1 MLTPVDIQ
9 QKKFRTG
16 LGYEKK
22 DVNAFFEVVAD
33 SYEKLYRSNAELKE
47 KVLTLTDGLQNYK
60 SKEAELEK
68 SIMIAEKD
76 SEDKKSKAQQE
87 AKNIKL
93 DAKNK
98 AKNILADAE
107 KKLAEITQKITELET
122 QYAAYKSN
130 FVYFMKKQFEQL
142 GVEDFDPKSYIDE
155 RSLQTIGVSGSSS
168 SYKSKSSGPNMP
180 FGSFE
185 GDPQM
190 RDESTLGGFNGSS
203 GGMSM
208 NPEDRVS
215 TSAVY
220 TSNLSAGEN
229 FVDPFNPDANKNN
242 GRYNPYDGRTVTD
255 KKKGTSS
262 FTVNKD
268 GMGSGKYSSRYNSKN
283 TQSRKTGN
291 TQASANKSTSTGK
304 PSEKTSEKKSDPAPE
319 KKSYD
324 SAKADADAKIKDMIG
339 SKVSQ
344 DKVSESK
351 TKDSASISTSEE
363 KPKKSVVDNIFT
375 FEKDVKPTAEA
386 KTENETKVAD
396 DSKSGDASEDIPTLN
411 FGDGD
416 VEVETVKESNLLG
429 DGDDGDGDGFEFV

>member
-22 DVNAFFEVVAD
+22 DVNAFFDIVAD

-76 SEDKKSKAQQE
+76 SEDTKSKAQQE

-93 DAKNK
+93 DAKNQ
-98 AKNILADAE
+98 AKNILADAQKE
-107 KKLAEITQKITELET
+107 LEEITQKITDLET

-130 FVYFMKKQFEQL
+130 FVYFMKKQFELL
-142 GVEDFDPKSYIDE
+142 GEEDFDPKSYIDE
-155 RSLQTIGVSGSSS
+155 RSLQTIGASGSSG
-168 SYKSKSSGPNMP
+168 SYKSSGSNMP

-190 RDESTLGGFNGSS
+190 RDESTLGGFNGGSS
-203 GGMSM
+203 GMSM

-242 GRYNPYDGRTVTD
+242 GRYNPYDGRTVTE
-255 KKKGTSS
+255 KKKGEPS

-268 GMGSGKYSSRYNSKN
+268 GMGSGKYSSKSG
-283 TQSRKTGN
+283 SRGGQTKKTGSSSQSSGSK
-291 TQASANKSTSTGK
+291 TASSD
-304 PSEKTSEKKSDPAPE
+304 KTADKKTEPAPDLKAE
-319 KKSYD
+319 
-324 SAKADADAKIKDMIG
+324 AKAKAAADEKIKDIVG
-339 SKVSQ
+339 SKT
-344 DKVSESK
+344 ESK
-351 TKDSASISTSEE
+351 TEEKKTSSSSQAEE
-363 KPKKSVVDNIFT
+363 KPKKPVVDNIFT
-375 FEKDVKPTAEA
+375 FEKDIKPAEEKA
-386 KTENETKVAD
+386 KEESSDETT
-396 DSKSGDASEDIPTLN
+396 EDIPTLN
-411 FGDGD
+411 FGEDD
-416 VEVETVKESNLLG
+416 VEVEVETVNDKNLLG
-429 DGDDGDGDGFEFV
+429 DGDDDGSDGFEFV

>member
-155 RSLQTIGVSGSSS
+155 RSLQTIGVSGSSG
-168 SYKSKSSGPNMP
+168 SYKSKPSGPNMP

-208 NPEDRVS
+208 NPE
-215 TSAVY
+215 
-220 TSNLSAGEN
+220 
-229 FVDPFNPDANKNN
+229 
-242 GRYNPYDGRTVTD
+242 
-255 KKKGTSS
+255 
-262 FTVNKD
+262 
-268 GMGSGKYSSRYNSKN
+268 
-283 TQSRKTGN
+283 
-291 TQASANKSTSTGK
+291 
-304 PSEKTSEKKSDPAPE
+304 
-319 KKSYD
+319 
-324 SAKADADAKIKDMIG
+324 IH
-339 SKVSQ
+339 
-344 DKVSESK
+344 
-351 TKDSASISTSEE
+351 
-363 KPKKSVVDNIFT
+363 
-375 FEKDVKPTAEA
+375 PT
-386 KTENETKVAD
+386 
-396 DSKSGDASEDIPTLN
+396 
-411 FGDGD
+411 
-416 VEVETVKESNLLG
+416 
-429 DGDDGDGDGFEFV
+429 

>member
-22 DVNAFFEVVAD
+22 DVNAFFEIVSD

-76 SEDKKSKAQQE
+76 SEEAKSKALKE
-87 AKNIKL
+87 AKNIEL

-98 AKNILADAE
+98 AKNIVADAE
-107 KKLAEITQKITELET
+107 KQLAEITAKITELET

-142 GVEDFDPKSYIDE
+142 EVEDFDPKSYIDE
-155 RSLQTIGVSGSSS
+155 KSLQTLGVSAGGSGA
-168 SYKSKSSGPNMP
+168 YKGKSSGPNMP
-180 FGSFE
+180 FGSFN

-190 RDESTLGGFNGSS
+190 RDESTLGGYNGGSS
-203 GGMSM
+203 GGMSSR
-208 NPEDRVS
+208 PEDKVS

-229 FVDPFNPDANKNN
+229 FVDPFNPDAKKQE
-242 GRYNPYDGRTVTD
+242 GRYNPYDGRTVTN
-255 KKKGTSS
+255 KKKGESS

-268 GMGSGKYSSRYNSKN
+268 GMSSGGKYSSRSN
-283 TQSRKTGN
+283 TRTTQTKKTTSSSSSSSTTRKTED
-291 TQASANKSTSTGK
+291 KSSD
-304 PSEKTSEKKSDPAPE
+304 KKSDPTHAV
-319 KKSYD
+319 KSEA
-324 SAKADADAKIKDMIG
+324 SAKKETDAKIKDIVG
-339 SKVSQ
+339 SKVNG
-344 DKVSESK
+344 DKSS
-351 TKDSASISTSEE
+351 TKSAQSE
-363 KPKKSVVDNIFT
+363 KPKKPVVDNIFT
-375 FEKDVKPTAEA
+375 FEKDVKPAPKA
-386 KTENETKVAD
+386 
-396 DSKSGDASEDIPTLN
+396 DSKADEDEKKDNDDIPTLN
-411 FGDGD
+411 FGEED
-416 VEVETVKESNLLG
+416 VEVETVKDSNLIG
-429 DGDDGDGDGFEFV
+429 NGDDDESEDFEFV

>member
-22 DVNAFFEVVAD
+22 DVNAFFDIVAD

-76 SEDKKSKAQQE
+76 SEDTKSKAQQE

-98 AKNILADAE
+98 AKNILADAQKE
-107 KKLAEITQKITELET
+107 LDEITQKITELET

-130 FVYFMKKQFEQL
+130 FVYFMKKQFELL
-142 GVEDFDPKSYIDE
+142 GEEDFDPKSYTDE
-155 RSLQTIGVSGSSS
+155 RSLKTLGISAGGVSSS
-168 SYKSKSSGPNMP
+168 SAD
-180 FGSFE
+180 FGSFT

-190 RDESTLGGFNGSS
+190 RDESTLGGFKGGGGSLS
-203 GGMSM
+203 A
-208 NPEDRVS
+208 EDKVS

-242 GRYNPYDGRTVTD
+242 GRYNPYDGRTVTE
-255 KKKGTSS
+255 KKKGEPA

-268 GMGSGKYSSRYNSKN
+268 GMGSGKYSSRSSSKN
-283 TQSRKTGN
+283 SQAKKTGSSS
-291 TQASANKSTSTGK
+291 QASEGKNSSTDKS
-304 PSEKTSEKKSDPAPE
+304 SDKIVEPAP
-319 KKSYD
+319 KTKD
-324 SAKADADAKIKDMIG
+324 NDIDKDKTDAKIKDIVN
-339 SKVSQ
+339 SNSDTSKETNVNSDRKVSD
-344 DKVSESK
+344 DKF
-351 TKDSASISTSEE
+351 KDNSLNQAEE
-363 KPKKSVVDNIFT
+363 KPKKPVVDNIFT
-375 FEKDVKPTAEA
+375 FEKDIKSSAEA
-386 KTENETKVAD
+386 KADENV
-396 DSKSGDASEDIPTLN
+396 SKEEKDTSDIPTLN
-411 FGDGD
+411 FGEED
-416 VEVETVKESNLLG
+416 VEVETVKESNLIG
-429 DGDDGDGDGFEFV
+429 NSDDDDSDDFEFV